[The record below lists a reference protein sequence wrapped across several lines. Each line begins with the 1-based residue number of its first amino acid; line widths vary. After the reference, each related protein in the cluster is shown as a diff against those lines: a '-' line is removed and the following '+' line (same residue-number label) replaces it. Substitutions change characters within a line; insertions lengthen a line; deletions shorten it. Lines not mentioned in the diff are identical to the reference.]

1 MNLSEDPSIHKSL
14 PTMAD
19 GAYFRGQAGENNND
33 QRLLNEMT
41 NTRGFK
47 IAALNINSLS
57 AHIDE
62 LKAYLCSGCIDIL
75 AVNETRLDQSF
86 PNNLVS
92 IPGYNLERRDRN
104 RNGGGIAFYI
114 RDAINY
120 ELMHELAQDPLE
132 WLCIK
137 VQKHKSKPFL
147 VGTWY
152 RPPSSTTDIMNNLE
166 LLIKKLEVLDIE
178 INIIGD
184 FNFDVGASP
193 PNAPTKHFLDLC
205 NLYQYHQLIKEP
217 TRITERSSTTID
229 LFITNNPT
237 MYVKSGVCHIGI
249 SDHSLVYAIRKL
261 CVPRRILE

>member
-1 MNLSEDPSIHKSL
+1 M
-14 PTMAD
+14 
-19 GAYFRGQAGENNND
+19 
-33 QRLLNEMT
+33 
-41 NTRGFK
+41 
-47 IAALNINSLS
+47 
-57 AHIDE
+57 
-62 LKAYLCSGCIDIL
+62 CSGCIDIL

-137 VQKHKSKPFL
+137 VQKPKSKPFI
-147 VGTWY
+147 VDTWY

-184 FNFDVGASP
+184 FNFDVIC
-193 PNAPTKHFLDLC
+193 K
-205 NLYQYHQLIKEP
+205 Q
-217 TRITERSSTTID
+217 R
-229 LFITNNPT
+229 
-237 MYVKSGVCHIGI
+237 V
-249 SDHSLVYAIRKL
+249 
-261 CVPRRILE
+261 